1 MSASRE
7 FPEPINQEH
16 IGLAAQVEKRLE
28 PNLPPLLRVHEG
40 ERLSRR
46 KSGREEQRGRE
57 KGLGCVRRHGN
68 DLFFG
73 AYPHICKQIFENTV
87 PAM

>member
-7 FPEPINQEH
+7 FPEPINKEH

-46 KSGREEQRGRE
+46 KSGREEQRGRVQDTRAQAE
-57 KGLGCVRRHGN
+57 DEGQTQSTQQQEGRGEIVDTMAG
-68 DLFFG
+68 
-73 AYPHICKQIFENTV
+73 
-87 PAM
+87 